1 MTVADID
8 VMSELV
14 TLEVAA
20 TTLGRSI
27 RTIQR
32 MVAAG
37 TLQSELRDGR
47 TLVAIER
54 PTGGDTAAAR
64 QQADDTAR
72 VAAMAA
78 VTGERAAMAY
88 REMAEGLADT
98 VSSTRAASQRWCIT
112 AMVGWCVASGAV
124 VMTVGVVMSHG
135 MTHDTL
141 TATRDQLRTS
151 EVARV
156 KLETALVG
164 MTLRDAMAVNDAWD
178 ECPAP

>member
-1 MTVADID
+1 MADIGD
-8 VMSELV
+8 MSELV

-37 TLQSELRDGR
+37 TLKSELREGR

-54 PTGGDTAAAR
+54 PTGADAATAR

-78 VTGERAAMAY
+78 VTGERAALAY

-98 VSSTRAASQRWCIT
+98 VASTRRASQRWCVT

-124 VMTVGVVMSHG
+124 VMTVGAVMSHG
-135 MTHDTL
+135 MTRDTL

-151 EVARV
+151 EAARV
-156 KLETALVG
+156 RLETALTG
-164 MTLRDAMAVNDAWD
+164 MTRGDELAANDAWD
-178 ECPAP
+178 DCPTP